1 MDSVIQT
8 FITAF
13 SMITDIQLFGIPVL
27 VWLLLPAIITLALKF
42 INGKK

>member
-1 MDSVIQT
+1 MDILINA
-8 FITAF
+8 FIAAF
-13 SMITDIQLFGIPVL
+13 NMITDIKLFEIPVL

>member
-1 MDSVIQT
+1 METVVEM

-13 SMITDIQLFGIPVL
+13 NMITDIDIFGIPVL
-27 VWLLLPAIITLALKF
+27 VWLLLPAIITLVLKF

>member
-1 MDSVIQT
+1 METVVEM
-8 FITAF
+8 FITTF
-13 SMITDIQLFGIPVL
+13 NLITDIKIFNIPVL

>member
-1 MDSVIQT
+1 MDSLIQA

-13 SMITDIQLFGIPVL
+13 NMITDIKLFEIPVL

>member
-1 MDSVIQT
+1 MDSIIQA

-13 SMITDIQLFGIPVL
+13 NMITDIELFEIPVL

>member
-1 MDSVIQT
+1 MDSIVQV

-13 SMITDIQLFGIPVL
+13 NMITDIKLFEIPVL
-27 VWLLLPAIITLALKF
+27 VWLLLPSIILLALKF

>member
-1 MDSVIQT
+1 MDSVIQA

-13 SMITDIQLFGIPVL
+13 NMITDIKLFEIPVL
-27 VWLLLPAIITLALKF
+27 VWLILPSIIALILKF

>member
-1 MDSVIQT
+1 MDSVIQA

-13 SMITDIQLFGIPVL
+13 NIITDIQIFGVPVL
-27 VWLLLPAIITLALKF
+27 IWLLLPGIITLALKF